1 MTRLRWV
8 ALFSFAGLMVGA
20 LEAGQQ
26 AEPPP
31 KLELWRAILAD
42 RVALFGHRNWIVVA
56 DSAYPAQ
63 VSPGIETVVTH
74 ADHLEVLR
82 SIFKELARHKHI
94 RPIVTLDSELAHI
107 PERDANGISEYKRN
121 LRTALGDLKSQTMAH
136 EQIIDR
142 LDKAGSRF
150 RVLIL
155 KTELAIPYT
164 SVFLELDCGY
174 WSPEAER
181 RLRTTL
187 GE

>member
-1 MTRLRWV
+1 MKRFCWV
-8 ALFSFAGLMVGA
+8 ALASFAGLMVGA
-20 LEAGQQ
+20 VEAGQQ
-26 AEPPP
+26 PEPAARA
-31 KLELWRAILAD
+31 ELWRAILAD
-42 RVALFGHRNWIVVA
+42 RVAAFGHRNWIVVA

-74 ADHLEVLR
+74 ANHLEVLR
-82 SIFKELARHKHI
+82 SVLRELARQKHV
-94 RPIVTLDSELAHI
+94 RPIVSLDSELAHV
-107 PERDANGISEYKRN
+107 PERDANGIGEFKRG
-121 LRTALGDLKSQTMAH
+121 LRTVLGDLKTQNMAH

-142 LDKAGSRF
+142 LDKVGSKF

-155 KTELAIPYT
+155 KTDLALPYT

-181 RLRTTL
+181 RLRSAL